1 MLLEIHPDNPNS
13 RQISQA
19 VSCLKKGGVI
29 IYPTDTVYAFGCDIN
44 SKSAVEKICKL
55 RGIKPEKANFSF
67 ICSDLSHL
75 SEYAKQVS
83 TPTFRVMKSVLPG
96 PYTFILNASSIVPKL
111 FKSKKKS
118 VGIRVPD
125 NRIAQALVEEL
136 GHPIMSASLKD
147 EDELLEYTT
156 DPYNIYERYKNQVEV
171 VVDGGFGKNAPS
183 TVIDCT
189 GNDPEVIREGLGDVS
204 GLF

>member
-1 MLLEIHPDNPNS
+1 MLLEIHPENPNP

-19 VSCLKKGGVI
+19 VECLKKGGVI

-44 SKSAVEKICKL
+44 SKNSVEKICKL

-96 PYTFILNASSIVPKL
+96 PYTFILNASAIVPKL

-118 VGIRVPD
+118 VGIRVP
-125 NRIAQALVEEL
+125 NNKIAKALVDEL

-147 EDELLEYTT
+147 EDELVEYTT
-156 DPYNIYERYKNQVEV
+156 DPYNIHQRYQNQVDA
-171 VVDGGFGKNAPS
+171 VVDGGFGNLS
-183 TVIDCT
+183 LIH
-189 GNDPEVIREGLGDVS
+189 I
-204 GLF
+204 